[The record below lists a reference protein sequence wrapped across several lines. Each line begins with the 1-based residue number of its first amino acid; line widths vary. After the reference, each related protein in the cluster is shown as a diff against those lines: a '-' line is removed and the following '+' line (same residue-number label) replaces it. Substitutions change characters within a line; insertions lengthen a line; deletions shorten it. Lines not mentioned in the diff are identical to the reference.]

1 MFSRFRKRQD
11 RNAPGL
17 SISARNA
24 RWTRNLVSMRFN
36 MINWLLETVSTSLVL
51 VGENKFFTIL
61 YLLVNSCGTPLV
73 YYLGIENNRREA
85 REHFQSHVRI
95 FKRRKDAPEKL
106 KSTKEVL
113 KKNPKS
119 VQVSKCPSVQ
129 TCSGINSV

>member
-11 RNAPGL
+11 RIAPGL
-17 SISARNA
+17 SVSARNA

-73 YYLGIENNRREA
+73 YYLGIEDNRREA

-95 FKRRKDAPEKL
+95 FKRRKDAPEQL
-106 KSTKEVL
+106 KSTNGL
-113 KKNPKS
+113 SIFSNFRA
-119 VQVSKCPSVQ
+119 
-129 TCSGINSV
+129 